1 MGSKRNKLYLS
12 KEDLAT
18 KKAAL
23 NASKTAVRI
32 STALELPM
40 QFAIEGKLVEVRPDG
55 SRKTIKNIKN
65 IKSKIDLPK
74 GGKLCLIPKG

>member
-1 MGSKRNKLYLS
+1 MESKKDNLYLS

-23 NASKTAVRI
+23 NASRTAVSI
-32 STALELPM
+32 SRALELPM

-55 SRKTIKNIKN
+55 SRKTIKNIK
-65 IKSKIDLPK
+65 SKIDLPR
-74 GGKLCLIPKG
+74 GGKLCLTPKG